1 MTAVS
6 SERITLYVP
15 CYNAELHIASCLEGV
30 LKQTRPPDEILVIDD
45 GSRDR
50 TVQIASQYPVK
61 ILRHEQNSGLAA
73 ARNTAFRNARHEL
86 VAALDADCVADPSW
100 LELLVSHFSDEKLA
114 GVNGRLEE
122 AVQTSVADRWRKTH
136 MAQHWGAA
144 PVRNPR
150 FLFGA
155 DTVYRKAAVLEAGG
169 YDERLRTN
177 GEDSNMSTRIAA
189 LGYHT
194 FYEPRAVV
202 RHLRQDTVHS
212 VLETY
217 WRYRRDYFSPMT
229 VSKIWRSFRYQHI
242 GSARHEFQQ
251 DWRERRFGLLWVDAL
266 MFFYLPYCDL
276 RLLRAAAP
284 AAQSRIQSSEV

>member
-1 MTAVS
+1 MDPRP
-6 SERITLYVP
+6 RITLYIP
-15 CYNAELHIASCLEGV
+15 CYNAEPYIAACIEGV
-30 LKQTRPPDEILVIDD
+30 LAQTLPPGEILVIDD

-86 VAALDADCVADPSW
+86 VAALDADCVADPNW
-100 LELLVSHFSDEKLA
+100 LKLLVSHFSDEKLA

-136 MAQHWGAA
+136 MAQNWGEA

-229 VSKIWRSFRYQHI
+229 ATKIWRSFRYQHI

-276 RLLRAAAP
+276 RLLRATAP
-284 AAQSRIQSSEV
+284 SAHSRIQSSEV

>member
-1 MTAVS
+1 MRV
-6 SERITLYVP
+6 TLYVP
-15 CYNAELHIASCLEGV
+15 CYNVETYISTCLEGV
-30 LKQTRPPDEILVIDD
+30 LKQTHPPDEILVIDD

-61 ILRHEQNSGLAA
+61 ILRHQQNSGLAA

-86 VAALDADCVADPSW
+86 VAALDADCIAEPSW
-100 LELLVSHFSDEKLA
+100 LERLVNHFSDEKLA

-122 AVQTSVADRWRKTH
+122 AVQTSLADRWRKLH
-136 MAQHWGAA
+136 MAQHWGDA

-155 DTVYRKAAVLEAGG
+155 DTVYRKAAVLAAGG

-177 GEDSNMSTRIAA
+177 GEDSSMSTRVAA

-194 FYEPRAVV
+194 FYDPRAVV
-202 RHLRQDTVHS
+202 RHLRQDTVRT

-217 WRYRRDYFSPMT
+217 WRYRRDYFSAMT
-229 VSKIWRSFRYQHI
+229 ASKFWHSFRYQHI
-242 GSARHEFQQ
+242 GSARYELQQ
-251 DWRERRFGLLWVDAL
+251 DWRERHFDLLWVDAL

-276 RLLRAAAP
+276 RLLRASTTAP
-284 AAQSRIQSSEV
+284 QSRIQSSEV